1 MNIVIAI
8 DSFKGSCSASQ
19 ACEAIAHG
27 ITRYRS
33 DITVCQLPITD
44 GGEGLLQ
51 VLQESPLLSGKEICT
66 LEVTGPYG
74 QRVEAKYL
82 KVDGQKAIIEMAQAC
97 GLELT
102 PKAMRNASKASSYGL
117 GELVKH
123 ALDNGARHLIIGL
136 GGSATNDGG
145 IGFAQALGVRF
156 YDQNNR
162 LLSAPACGE
171 DLIRV
176 ARIDSSQL
184 HPAISTAQF
193 DVSCDVSNPLLGPNG
208 ATWIYGPQKGADDAQ
223 LTRLEGG
230 MENYHRVLTEASG
243 KDVNAL
249 PGSGAAGGMGAALLW
264 FTHAELK
271 PGISMVLG
279 LLDAQKYIQAADL
292 VITGEGRLDAQSR
305 FGKAPVGVAALA
317 AVYHKP
323 VIAIAGS
330 LGEGASLLHQHHIDA
345 MWSIC
350 PRPISLDD
358 AMQNVQKLLAD
369 TAESLIRTLTVGSG
383 LAYKS

>member
-8 DSFKGSCSASQ
+8 DSFKGSCSALQ
-19 ACEAIAHG
+19 ACQAIANG
-27 ITRYRS
+27 ITRYRK
-33 DITVCQLPITD
+33 DITICQLPITD

-51 VLQESPLLSGKEICT
+51 VLHDSPLLSGKEICT

-74 QRVEAKYL
+74 QSVQAKYL
-82 KVDGQKAIIEMAQAC
+82 RLDGQKAIIEMAQAC

-102 PKAMRNASKASSYGL
+102 PKTMRNTAKASSYGL
-117 GELVKH
+117 GQLVKH
-123 ALDNGARHLIIGL
+123 ALDNGYLHLIIGL

-156 YDQNNR
+156 YDKNDR
-162 LLSAPACGE
+162 LISAPACGD
-171 DLIRV
+171 DL
-176 ARIDSSQL
+176 ARIVRIDDSQL
-184 HPAISTAQF
+184 HPAVSTAQF
-193 DVSCDVSNPLLGPNG
+193 EVSCDVNNPLLGPNG
-208 ATWIYGPQKGADDAQ
+208 ATWVYGPQKGADEAQ

-230 MENYHRVLTEASG
+230 MENYHRVLTQASG
-243 KDVNAL
+243 KEVNTI

-264 FTHAELK
+264 FTNAELK
-271 PGISMVLG
+271 PGISMVLE
-279 LLDAQKYIQAADL
+279 LLDAQKFIKEADL
-292 VITGEGRLDAQSR
+292 VITGEGRLDEQSR

-317 AVYHKP
+317 AANRKP

-330 LGEGASLLHQHHIDA
+330 LGEGAPLLHQHHIDA

-358 AMQNVQKLLAD
+358 AMQNVQMLLAD